1 MMQKI
6 PREEGLNHA
15 QEYALGLQKSFGLI
29 SFIREN
35 RIDDVD
41 EQEALSEALGDVLP
55 IDMHRKMF
63 IPALQLSMTADQL
76 QTWMPLALSYRIL
89 GAYAQTELGHGSNVQ
104 CLETTATY
112 DPRTHTFVLHSP
124 TLTSRKWWP
133 GALGK
138 TANFAVVYARLLHN
152 SVDYGVHAFLVQLR
166 CNTCAV
172 LAPIDPLFM
181 YSVYVPRDLA
191 THATLPGITLGDIGS
206 KLAFNMVD
214 NGFCIFDHVHVPASQ
229 LCLATARVRWQ
240 RSHDDSGGP
249 VNLVAAPAASS
260 KWKYMPMI

>member
-89 GAYAQTELGHGSNVQ
+89 GAYAQTELGG
-104 CLETTATY
+104 A
-112 DPRTHTFVLHSP
+112 PFLHIP
-124 TLTSRKWWP
+124 
-133 GALGK
+133 
-138 TANFAVVYARLLHN
+138 
-152 SVDYGVHAFLVQLR
+152 
-166 CNTCAV
+166 
-172 LAPIDPLFM
+172 
-181 YSVYVPRDLA
+181 
-191 THATLPGITLGDIGS
+191 
-206 KLAFNMVD
+206 
-214 NGFCIFDHVHVPASQ
+214 
-229 LCLATARVRWQ
+229 
-240 RSHDDSGGP
+240 
-249 VNLVAAPAASS
+249 
-260 KWKYMPMI
+260 